1 MARLRLSG
9 WGISDQ
15 DMGIEPHRLSSPL
28 VFFWS
33 QLVFLIIAGFLAAIL
48 YRQLS
53 NAFFANPGLN
63 GLILF
68 VLAIGV
74 FLVFN
79 QVLRL
84 RPEVRWVNSFLQG
97 ADRMRNVRE
106 PTLLAPMRVL
116 MSRKQ
121 EMSLSTTSLRSI
133 LDSIATRLDESRDTS
148 RYLIGLLVFLGLLGT
163 FWGLLQTIGSIN
175 AVIQSLDPGSGD
187 TNDVLAALKEG
198 LSSPLDG
205 MGTAFSSSLFGLA
218 GSLVLGFLDLQ
229 AGRAQ
234 NRFYTEL
241 ENWLSTVTDPD
252 FDVVAHEGAS
262 GAESAEDIRRLSETV
277 QHMAKAGGGMSQR
290 STAAM
295 ANLAEGIQGLVKN
308 MRGEQQMLRD
318 WIEAQQAESRAMR
331 ETLEKLSQRIE
342 ALGSGKDKGV
352 R

>member
-1 MARLRLSG
+1 M
-9 WGISDQ
+9 Q
-15 DMGIEPHRLSSPL
+15 PHRLSSPL

-33 QLVFLIIAGFLAAIL
+33 MLIFLIITGFLGAIL
-48 YRQLS
+48 YRQIS

-68 VLAIGV
+68 VLAVGV
-74 FLVFN
+74 LLVFN

-84 RPEVRWVNSFLQG
+84 RPEVSWVNSFRQG
-97 ADRMRNVRE
+97 SDRMRSGRT

-116 MSRKQ
+116 LSRKQ
-121 EMSLSTTSLRSI
+121 SMSLSTTSLRSI

-148 RYLIGLLVFLGLLGT
+148 RYMIGLLVFLGLLGT

-175 AVIQSLDPGSGD
+175 TVIQSLDPGSGE
-187 TNDVLAALKEG
+187 TNDVLQALKDG
-198 LSSPLDG
+198 LASPLDG

-252 FDVVAHEGAS
+252 FDIVAQDVSTS
-262 GAESAEDIRRLSETV
+262 GESSEDIRRLSETV
-277 QHMAKAGGGMSQR
+277 QSMAQSGGGINQR

-308 MRGEQQMLRD
+308 MRNEQQMLRD

-331 ETLEKLSQRIE
+331 ETLDNLASKISKMGPDKKS
-342 ALGSGKDKGV
+342 GS